1 MKTLQSV
8 VTLNNG
14 VEMPIFGLGV
24 FRSDGDTV
32 PAVTSAIRHGYR
44 LIDTAAYYFNE
55 KEVGE
60 AVKSSGV
67 PRDEIFVT
75 TKLWNDRQREG
86 TQREAFEESL
96 NALGLEYVDLY
107 LVHWPIPGK
116 IQETWKVLEKLY
128 DEKLVRAI
136 GVSNFLSHHLEELGV
151 KGNVAPAVDQF
162 ECHPYLTRK
171 ELRDYCKKHNIAA
184 EAWSP
189 LGRGASLEE
198 PVLKEIAEKYGK
210 TPAQI
215 ILRYDVENEIITIPK
230 SVKEKRII
238 ENADIFDFEL
248 TPEEIAQI
256 DSLDRGDMHGDPDCV
271 TW

>member
-8 VTLNNG
+8 VQLNNG
-14 VEMPIFGLGV
+14 VEMPVLGLGV
-24 FRSDGDTV
+24 FESGGDTV
-32 PAVTSAIRHGYR
+32 SAVSCALRHGYR

-60 AVKSSGV
+60 AIRQSDVGREEV
-67 PRDEIFVT
+67 FVT

-86 TQREAFEESL
+86 TQRAAFEESL
-96 NALGLEYVDLY
+96 AALGLDYVDLY

-116 IQETWKVLEKLY
+116 IQETWKVLERLY

-136 GVSNFLSHHLEELGV
+136 GVSNFLPHHLEELSV
-151 KGNVAPAVDQF
+151 KANVAPAVDQF
-162 ECHPYLTRK
+162 ECHPYLTRT
-171 ELRDYCKKHNIAA
+171 ELRNYCMEHNIVP

-189 LGRGASLEE
+189 LGRGAALGD
-198 PVLKEIAEKYGK
+198 PVLGGLAEKYGK

-215 ILRYDVENEIITIPK
+215 ILRYDVDNNIVTIPK
-230 SVKEKRII
+230 SVKEKRIV
-238 ENADIFDFEL
+238 ENADIFDFSL
-248 TPEEIAQI
+248 TGEEIAMI
-256 DSLDRGDMHGDPDCV
+256 DAMDRGDMHGDPDHV